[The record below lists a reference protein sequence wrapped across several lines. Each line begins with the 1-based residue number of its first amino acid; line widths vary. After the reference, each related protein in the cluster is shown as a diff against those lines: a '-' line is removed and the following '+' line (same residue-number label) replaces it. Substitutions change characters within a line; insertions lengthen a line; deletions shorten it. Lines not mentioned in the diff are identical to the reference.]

1 MKTLKDYELIRGD
14 WVEFHSYGWRE
25 FRGKANELHCFYDSE
40 YDAPDGAFVN
50 AVLRPKIILRDILDD
65 KLRMARQYLAEGLLP
80 TSFVKSYSFELILP
94 KEEKKSLF
102 DEIFKGRYRTD
113 FSEDLKKFIKPICDE
128 IDKLKNKE
136 NE

>member
-1 MKTLKDYELIRGD
+1 MKTLKDYELQRGD
-14 WVEFHSYGWRE
+14 WVKFSYDKKWRE
-25 FRGKANELHCFYDSE
+25 LAEM
-40 YDAPDGAFVN
+40 DGVYYLFDNKTYSSIYKVE
-50 AVLRPKIILRDILDD
+50 AVMRPSKILRDEMSEIFDNALVN
-65 KLRMARQYLAEGLLP
+65 RCEQEG
-80 TSFVKSYSFELILP
+80 TIIIYKIIHP